1 MRLRTF
7 IFMIISLLST
17 QSKAQLIGELNNNN
31 RGALR
36 VIGSNKITQN
46 CNIGDIVE
54 AVFYFENNSSDTV
67 YISQVAPDCQC
78 THFVFPE
85 KGVKPH
91 STDSITL
98 FFMSQNTPPGP
109 YFKRSIVDY
118 DDTSLELLIEGNI
131 SIVRNIVRAGQ
142 KPIIYQKKQI
152 RVHNTE
158 NPQNTTDLK

>member
-118 DDTSLELLIEGNI
+118 DDTSFELIIEGNI
-131 SIVRNIVRAGQ
+131 TIVRNIVRAGQ

-158 NPQNTTDLK
+158 ILQNITDKK

>member
-7 IFMIISLLST
+7 IFIIISLLSS

-31 RGALR
+31 RGTLR

-46 CNIGDIVE
+46 CNLGDIVE
-54 AVFYFENNSSDTV
+54 AVFHFENNSSDTV

-118 DDTSLELLIEGNI
+118 DDMSFELLIEGNI
-131 SIVRNIVRAGQ
+131 TIVRNIVRAGQ

-158 NPQNTTDLK
+158 IPQNTTDKK

>member
-1 MRLRTF
+1 MNFKTF
-7 IFMIISLLST
+7 IICFFCLLT
-17 QSKAQLIGELNNNN
+17 IKGKAQLIGELNNNN
-31 RGALR
+31 RGTLR

-46 CNIGDIVE
+46 CNLGDIVE

-118 DDTSLELLIEGNI
+118 DDTSFELIIEGNI
-131 SIVRNIVRAGQ
+131 TIVRNIVKPGQ

-158 NPQNTTDLK
+158 IPQNTTDKK